1 MINYILILLLSM
13 FSEYISQ
20 NNIYNIHIMY
30 HYLMSIYFSL
40 FFITITWLYFN
51 KIITETTN
59 KISDYIYTNI
69 YDYFFGNPDFKLS
82 TPNLFY
88 YTIKKIK
95 PNSRVLD
102 FGCGNGICYS
112 NQLIKDLI
120 VQNNLQV
127 QGIDIDK
134 VYIEKCLQRIKN
146 EKLQSY
152 VNIKLQDVMEY
163 KVEQEEKYDYII
175 LSESAPLLSEIFL
188 KKIVKHMIKDLLKHD
203 GKIIFINNLTENS
216 TPTMKKIKPLLKYIS
231 MIDFGRVLTKE
242 EFISLSKDLDKN
254 IEFNLICKMKLR
266 KILNFFNIGWTFYF
280 WNIIGIQNY
289 EVEQYE
295 IKFF

>member
-1 MINYILILLLSM
+1 MIYYILILLLNM
-13 FSEYISQ
+13 FPEYMLQ
-20 NNIYNIHIMY
+20 NKIYDTHIMY
-30 HYLMSIYFSL
+30 HYFMSIYITL
-40 FFITITWLYFN
+40 FLITIIWLYFN
-51 KIITETTN
+51 KIITETKN
-59 KISDYIYTNI
+59 KIFDYIYTNI
-69 YDYFFGNPDFKLS
+69 YDYFFGNPNFKLS

-120 VQNNLQV
+120 IQNNLQI

-134 VYIEKCLQRIKN
+134 VYIEKCLQRIRN
-146 EKLQSY
+146 EKLESN
-152 VNIKLQDVMEY
+152 VNIKLQDVLEY
-163 KVEQEEKYDYII
+163 KIEHEEKYDYII
-175 LSESAPLLSEIFL
+175 LSESAPLLSEMFL
-188 KKIVKHMIKDLLKHD
+188 KKIVKHMINNLLKED

-216 TPTMKKIKPLLKYIS
+216 TPTMKKIKPLLKYLS

-242 EFISLSKDLDKN
+242 EFIYLSKDVGKN
-254 IEFNLICKMKLR
+254 IEFNLICKMKLI
-266 KILNFFNIGWTFYF
+266 KILKFFNIGWTFYF